1 MRCFARLSLGASLL
15 IATAGFFAFPH
26 CCAALQAAANHL
38 DTASAEAAPTDPRR
52 LYQAFN
58 ELKPDGN
65 HVYSVHEL
73 SLRRD
78 IISLTFREGKLAFLE
93 PLGGRITGA
102 VFTGQGH
109 IFATPRDPGERLS
122 LAHILGVPILDQDFS
137 RAYLRFTDDTAREIE
152 GRFKASG
159 AAAASDPK
167 IAESWSVLVASL
179 NPWHSLRILFD
190 QLSNDPLPYF
200 YAGLE
205 SNSLGAFDVLVDSRR
220 AEQDLIGQPRLVNG
234 ARSYDVWASF
244 RAADAPQ
251 GPIEAFSPLDY
262 GVETTIADDLSL
274 EGTTTL
280 HLKTRRP
287 GERVVS
293 LELSRSLAV
302 REIKLEG
309 GQPLV
314 YFQNEDLRRRDVQRR
329 GNDSVLAVLPSP
341 AKAGEEFHLVVS
353 YQGSVISDAGNGV
366 EFVGERGAWYA
377 HIAGSYDF
385 TLFDLRFHWPK
396 RFTLVATGTKIE
408 SQDGVDQESGRWRTD
423 VRFAVAGFNLGEY
436 KMESV
441 GTGNPTI
448 HLYANKQ
455 LEDAILSRLYQ
466 NSLSPSGVLPPV
478 YQSPAATAGAPA
490 IAPDLPLP
498 SPAAVLKRLGSE
510 ILDSIH
516 FYEQLNGPFPFD
528 HLDISQIP
536 GSFGQ
541 GWPELV
547 YLSTLSFLPKETQE
561 RAGIA
566 ERTQQAAR
574 ELMPFHE
581 VAHQWWGNV
590 VGSASYRDAWVEEG
604 VANYLSLLYADHE
617 KPSEH
622 RLANWLEHFRG
633 VLLAK
638 ALGSGEPVEQA
649 GPLSF
654 GYRIAASKGQD
665 AYEAVIYGKG
675 TWVIHM
681 LHGMLHD
688 PDAKDP
694 DARFRNLLQSLLAEY
709 RFRALSTADLE
720 RAVEKEMTPAMD
732 LEGTHSMDWFFDQWV
747 RSTGIPKYSVEFR
760 ARPHGSEFLVTGTVR
775 QSGVNDVFTAAVP
788 LYVATSGGRLTHLGT
803 VVTTRPETSF
813 HFLSRNRPTRILI
826 DPHQTILC
834 QPE

>member
-1 MRCFARLSLGASLL
+1 MRGLARLSLDAILL
-15 IATAGFFAFPH
+15 IACAGLFEFPAR
-26 CCAALQAAANHL
+26 CAALQAAPNFV
-38 DTASAEAAPTDPRR
+38 DTTSPGSAPNDPRR

-58 ELKPDGN
+58 ELKPDGT

-78 IISLTFREGKLAFLE
+78 IVSLTLREGKLAFLQ
-93 PLGGRITGA
+93 PLGGRATGV

-122 LAHILGVPILDQDFS
+122 LAHFLGVPILDQDFS
-137 RAYLRFTDDTAREIE
+137 RAYLRFTDGTAREIE
-152 GRFKASG
+152 ERLKANG
-159 AAAASDPK
+159 VAAASDPEF
-167 IAESWSVLVASL
+167 AESWNVVVASL

-190 QLSNDPLPYF
+190 QLSSDPLPYF

-205 SNSLGAFDVLVDSRR
+205 SNSVGAFDVLVDSRR
-220 AEQDLIGQPRLVNG
+220 AEQVLIGQPRLVNG

-244 RAADAPQ
+244 RAADASQ
-251 GPIEAFSPLDY
+251 GPIEAFAPLDY

-280 HLKTRRP
+280 HLKTRRT

-293 LELSRSLAV
+293 LELSRNLAV
-302 REIKLEG
+302 KEIKLEG
-309 GQPLV
+309 GPPLV
-314 YFQNEDLRRRDVQRR
+314 YFQNEDLRGRDVQRR
-329 GNDSVLAVLPSP
+329 GNDSVLAVLPGP
-341 AKAGEEFHLVVS
+341 AKAGEEFHLRLS
-353 YQGSVISDAGNGV
+353 YLGSVISDAGNGV

-385 TLFDLRFHWPK
+385 TLFDLRFRWPK

-408 SQDGVDQESGRWRTD
+408 SQDGVDQKSGRWRTD
-423 VRFAVAGFNLGEY
+423 VPFAVAGFNLGEY

-441 GTGNPTI
+441 GSGEPAI
-448 HLYANKQ
+448 HLYANKE
-455 LEDAILSRLYQ
+455 LEDAILSRLHQ
-466 NSLSPSGVLPPV
+466 NSLSPSAALPPAF
-478 YQSPAATAGAPA
+478 QSPAAGAGAPV
-490 IAPDLPLP
+490 IAPEPSLP
-498 SPAAVLKRLGSE
+498 SPAAVLKRLGRE
-510 ILDSIH
+510 ILESIH

-617 KPSEH
+617 KPNEH
-622 RLANWLEHFRG
+622 RLANWLEHFHD

-638 ALGSGEPVEQA
+638 APGSAETVEQA

-654 GYRIAASKGQD
+654 GYRIALSKAQD

-681 LHGMLHD
+681 LHEMLRD

-709 RFRALSTADLE
+709 RFRVLSTADLE
-720 RAVEKEMTPAMD
+720 RAVEQEMTPAMD

-747 RSTGIPKYSVEFR
+747 RGTGIPKYSVEFR
-760 ARPHGSEFLVTGTVR
+760 ARPHGSEFLVIGKVR

-788 LYVATSGGRLTHLGT
+788 LYAASSGGKLARLGT
-803 VVTTRPETSF
+803 VVTTRPETGF
-813 HFLSRNRPTRILI
+813 HFLSRIRPTRILI
-826 DPHQTILC
+826 DPHQTMLC
-834 QPE
+834 QTE